1 MVIRASSVISVF
13 NQSLLNTGATVT
25 RRSNSTNTANLLTV
39 ARKMV
44 AGAGPPW
51 YTSGVQ
57 R

>member
-51 YTSGVQ
+51 
-57 R
+57 